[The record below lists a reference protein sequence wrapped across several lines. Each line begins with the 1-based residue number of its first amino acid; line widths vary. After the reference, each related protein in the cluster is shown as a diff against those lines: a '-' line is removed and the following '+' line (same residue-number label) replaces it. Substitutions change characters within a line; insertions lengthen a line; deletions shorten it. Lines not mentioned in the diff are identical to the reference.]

1 LPNFNIMNAK
11 EIITILIALIGLI
24 ISLYNLYEARK
35 EKIRSIRISYEFKEA
50 GNGDENRIALCV
62 KISNDK
68 KLPILITEIGLITK
82 RKARILIYENIY
94 QPIKIETFAE
104 YIHPPFNLSDE
115 IIDKSRL
122 ITKLYA
128 KGVSGKLYILSF
140 DTLYNRL
147 IFFYASKGLATC
159 NNILDTNEITQ
170 EKINFILERSKLN
183 NKTNSVD

>member
-1 LPNFNIMNAK
+1 MNAK

-24 ISLYNLYEARK
+24 ISLYKLYEARMA
-35 EKIRSIRISYEFKEA
+35 KIRGIKMAYEFREA
-50 GNGDENRIALCV
+50 GNGEENRIALCV

-68 KLPILITEIGLITK
+68 KFSVLITEIGLITK
-82 RKARILIYENIY
+82 RKARILIYENTF
-94 QPIKIETFAE
+94 QPIKIESFAE

-147 IFFYASKGLATC
+147 IFFYATNGLAIC

-170 EKINFILERSKLN
+170 EKINYIRKRSELN
-183 NKTNSVD
+183 SNTNSVD